1 MEDDDLKPEEWR
13 AEFQTNYSDLKLLRE
28 CVDSFYQRWPGYP
41 ARPLHEQD
49 RLRHIRDQLDQASL
63 DYIFRF
69 K

>member
-1 MEDDDLKPEEWR
+1 MEDEPLLPEEWR
-13 AEFQTNYSDLKLLRE
+13 CQFDMAYDDLKLIRE
-28 CVDSFYQRWPGYP
+28 CVDSFYQKWPGYP

-49 RLRHIRDQLDQASL
+49 QLKHIRSQLDQASL